1 MGIVYQINFPDG
13 RFYIGHTTAVL
24 KSRLSGHV
32 SAPSSQ
38 IMYEILSSGKYNTKK
53 LNDITTVLYEDWDSS
68 FHELCIIFENRNC
81 PDLLNKI
88 IRNKKPSYNL
98 WFDESINKEIS
109 INKRGAYLKYREYL
123 ELSGMNKDQFMD
135 KLLNLYL
142 SHIDEYTHI

>member
-1 MGIVYQINFPDG
+1 
-13 RFYIGHTTAVL
+13 
-24 KSRLSGHV
+24 
-32 SAPSSQ
+32 
-38 IMYEILSSGKYNTKK
+38 MYEILSSGKYNTKK